1 MAHEYVGVLLNNGTT
16 SSDVATMSLENN
28 SGNQLGSDKTD
39 IGKTINARPDPAS
52 GNPRIEFS
60 PDGDNL
66 FENDE
71 TASFSDEPLNLTVDI
86 GTSSL
91 KEQFEIFSFSTNTNE
106 TIASIAI
113 GSASLT
119 YGGHPG
125 VPGIVDAGGLGNSPQ
140 FKFRLLEG
148 TTILAQTFSSSVGY
162 SASLASSI
170 STNAN
175 IEFTNDTSGIWNP
188 DGLRCEVEDSSGT
201 LREIDEVTFSPP
213 EMGPNATIR
222 FTDVTHN
229 FVYP

>member
-1 MAHEYVGVLLNNGTT
+1 MAHEYVGELLNNGTT

-28 SGNQLGSDKTD
+28 SGNQLGADKTD
-39 IGKTINARPDPAS
+39 IGKTINARPDPA
-52 GNPRIEFS
+52 GGKPRIEFS
-60 PDGDNL
+60 PGGDNK
-66 FENDE
+66 FDNDG
-71 TASFSDEPLNLTVDI
+71 TASFSDEPLKLTVDI
-86 GTSSL
+86 GSSSF
-91 KEQFEIFSFSTNTNE
+91 KEQFDIFSFTTDTNE

-119 YGGHPG
+119 YGGNPG
-125 VPGIVDAGGLGNSPQ
+125 VPGIVDAGGVVSSPQ

-162 SASLASSI
+162 SATVSSI

-175 IEFTNDTSGIWNP
+175 IEFTNDTSGVWNP
-188 DGLRCEVEDSSGT
+188 DALRCEVEDSGGT
-201 LREIDEVTFSPP
+201 FREIDEVTFSPP
-213 EMGPNATIR
+213 EVGPNATIR